1 MHRGPGDGRSASHAP
16 CPHGVYHGVSFTWA
30 ISRTGGRGQGVM
42 TPMGPGF
49 CGGVCTG
56 GRRVVPR
63 HLTHC
68 GDSFVA
74 RSGTGGGTG
83 LLPRKPWTVPISV
96 RASPRVSPRLSR
108 PQFCLRQ
115 GGGVTAGTE
124 LPRGLRAH
132 RVPRLPPPRLGASLR
147 LLFQFRKHGL
157 GGTQPRCARLVSRLD
172 TGTEYC
178 AVCGLPPRPTR
189 SPDRPPASR
198 PIAQAMHDA
207 ADAAGL
213 PGSPTAGWTRRQ
225 EAARGW
231 GARTGTRP

>member
-1 MHRGPGDGRSASHAP
+1 MP
-16 CPHGVYHGVSFTWA
+16 V
-30 ISRTGGRGQGVM
+30 
-42 TPMGPGF
+42 GPGF

-68 GDSFVA
+68 GGSFVA

-96 RASPRVSPRLSR
+96 RASPQVSPRLSR

-178 AVCGLPPRPTR
+178 AACGLPPRPTR
-189 SPDRPPASR
+189 SPDRPGHARCSRCSR
-198 PIAQAMHDA
+198 PSRKPHRRVDSASGGSSRVGSEDGDTAVTPGKPVAGGTARAQPLAPGLS
-207 ADAAGL
+207 AG
-213 PGSPTAGWTRRQ
+213 
-225 EAARGW
+225 
-231 GARTGTRP
+231 RPEWVLR